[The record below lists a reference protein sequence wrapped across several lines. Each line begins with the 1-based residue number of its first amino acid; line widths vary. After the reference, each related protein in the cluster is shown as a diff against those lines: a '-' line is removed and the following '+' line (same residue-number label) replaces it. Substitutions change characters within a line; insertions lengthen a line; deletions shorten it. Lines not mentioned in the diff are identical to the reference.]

1 MAKEFA
7 CTGFMC
13 PMVEGHCVK
22 AAKKEGKRQNIS
34 DQNVTKRDENICRWH
49 PTFYSKT
56 VCYSFLGICFCMGR
70 FYQAPA

>member
-1 MAKEFA
+1 MGKEFA

-34 DQNVTKRDENICRWH
+34 DQNVTKRDENIC
-49 PTFYSKT
+49 
-56 VCYSFLGICFCMGR
+56 
-70 FYQAPA
+70 